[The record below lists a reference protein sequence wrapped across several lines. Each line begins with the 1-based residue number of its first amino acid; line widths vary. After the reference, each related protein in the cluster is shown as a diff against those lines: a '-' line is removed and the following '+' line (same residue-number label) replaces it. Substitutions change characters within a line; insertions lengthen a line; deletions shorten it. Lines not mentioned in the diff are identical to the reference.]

1 MDPRRPLPVL
11 AVAALCSVL
20 ATLLLVTSHP
30 DDVPAPARAHGPSG
44 SGVSQGPVGNRPAG
58 AGAGGSRARRVLAG
72 WDARRARAW
81 AAADVRGLRALYL
94 PGSRSGRGD
103 ARMLAEYAA
112 RGLRVRGLTTQ
123 VLALRVLRESPR
135 MLDLVVTDRVAG
147 GVVVGRGR
155 RVRLPAD
162 RSTTRRVV
170 LREVRGR
177 WLVAEVRDQASA
189 AASTAST
196 SSSSKS

>member
-1 MDPRRPLPVL
+1 MDPRRLLPVL
-11 AVAALCSVL
+11 VVAALCSVL
-20 ATLLLVTSHP
+20 ATLLLVVSRP
-30 DDVPAPARAHGPSG
+30 DEAPARAAGGGGPG
-44 SGVSQGPVGNRPAG
+44 ASQSATASERPDAG
-58 AGAGGSRARRVLAG
+58 AGLGRPRRVLAG

-81 AAADVRGLRALYL
+81 GTADVGGLRALYL
-94 PGSRSGRGD
+94 PGSRSGRRD
-103 ARMLAEYAA
+103 ARMLARYAA

-135 MLDLVVTDRVAG
+135 LLDLVVTDRVAG
-147 GVVVGRGR
+147 GEVVGRGR
-155 RVRLPAD
+155 RVRLPSD
-162 RSTTRRVV
+162 RPTTRRVV
-170 LREVRGR
+170 LRAKDGE